1 MSLDYGETP
10 RYLQLAQALR
20 AQIESGEIPPHA
32 PIPSK
37 KMIKDMYGVAG
48 STCDRAIQILKDE
61 GRLVT
66 VPGLGLYVTER
77 KDWHS

>member
-37 KMIKDMYGVAG
+37 RAIRRQYEVAG
-48 STCDRAIQILKDE
+48 TTVDRAIQILKAE

-77 KDWHS
+77 KDWR